1 MSKLIPEDKKRLLSE
16 GFFNSYIASGLFL
29 NDKIIPESATKNSN
43 DNPAQSFD
51 ASNETIPE
59 FSLMKNDDGQH
70 SSITIGS
77 TEDLKAD
84 HRINSQLK
92 QSDSSIVLM
101 DDQPLL
107 NKALPKT
114 GSKSSMVV
122 IAFGIFTGLI
132 GIGTMLKRYE

>member
-1 MSKLIPEDKKRLLSE
+1 
-16 GFFNSYIASGLFL
+16 
-29 NDKIIPESATKNSN
+29 
-43 DNPAQSFD
+43 
-51 ASNETIPE
+51 
-59 FSLMKNDDGQH
+59 MKNDDGQH
-70 SSITIGS
+70 SSINIGS
-77 TEDLKAD
+77 TQDLKAD
-84 HRINSQLK
+84 HIINSQLK
-92 QSDSSIVLM
+92 QRDSSIVLM

>member
-1 MSKLIPEDKKRLLSE
+1 MVRCLK
-16 GFFNSYIASGLFL
+16 SG
-29 NDKIIPESATKNSN
+29 DKIIPESATKNSN

-114 GSKSSMVV
+114 GAKSSMVV